1 MAMQKK
7 TSSIAVDGHSGQNG
21 QNGHA
26 TNGHTIGSNAQKRQ
40 PLPKYPK
47 PSKTNS
53 QGSPSHLSGILQL
66 RAASRRPLPT
76 EMGDGTYRFIKS
88 RPSLLRDLRSM
99 TWSDFKTIKAIV
111 AAKLKRETQT
121 DDKTMLMEKTMQL
134 VAGLPDYSRRQE
146 LLTNDFIDKLWYSLD
161 HPPLLYMGDQY
172 RFRQPD
178 GSNNN
183 PLLPRLGAAGTAY
196 SRTCKPRGMGLG
208 ALPAPD
214 TIFESIMA
222 RNEFQKNPNNVSSI
236 LWYWATIIIHDLFN
250 SSSADGNIN
259 NNSSYLDLSP
269 LYGNSQAAQDSI
281 RTFKDGRLKPDAF
294 ADKRMLGNPPG
305 VCILLIMF
313 NRFHNHIAANL
324 AAINEGN
331 RFPQPTADLPREQA
345 AAAWKKYDEELFQ
358 TARLVTSGLYINIT
372 LIDYVRNIV
381 NLNRVDTTWTLD
393 PRQEMGVAVGTQEG
407 SHSGVGNSVSA
418 EFNLCYRWHSCISQ
432 KDEEWM
438 QDFFTGLLGDSDR
451 ELDFA
456 ALMTAMKKFEM
467 TLPQDPGECT
477 FGKFTR
483 GADGRFNDDELM
495 EALTAA
501 IEEPGGA
508 FGARNVPRIMKPIE
522 ALGIIRGRK
531 WHVASLNEFR
541 KQFGLKAYDTFEDIN
556 SDPYVADQLRHL
568 YQHPDNVELYPGIVA
583 EEAKAPM
590 APGVGIAPTYT
601 ISRVVL
607 SDAVSLV
614 RGDRHYTT
622 DYHTGSLTNWGFN
635 EANYDLS
642 VNHGCV
648 FYKLFI
654 RAFPNHFRENSVY
667 AHYPMVT
674 PAENRKILANLG
686 RADWFNFDR
695 PSYVPE
701 KIDIISHT
709 AFKHVLG
716 NDATYHPDWKQGL
729 GYLMNE
735 RSLETMLA
743 GGPDL
748 HAIQRSSVGASL
760 FGQEWKSAVKQF
772 YNNLAEKLMAQHSY
786 QIAGQTQ
793 IDIVRDVGNLVHTH
807 FVARVFNLPL
817 KTKDHRK
824 GVFSEQELFKFLT
837 MIYVCIF
844 LDYDPV
850 KSFPLRRAAKAAS
863 AQLGAL
869 IETNVKLGLL
879 FGMRGLY
886 VKKFKNDVLAQ
897 YGHQLVQALA
907 KTGLNAHEIAWSQI
921 LPTAGAMVPNQA
933 QMFAQSVDWYL
944 SEEGKPHRAEIER
957 IAAQESTDASDALLL
972 GYAMEGVRMAGTF
985 TLYRNV
991 AAPDT
996 LNDDAGRP
1004 FSVQHGEKVFVS
1016 VTPATRDGGLPHP
1029 ERVDPKRPLDSY
1041 VQHGLG
1047 PELCLGREVA
1057 QTALIALFR
1066 TVFRKKNLRR
1076 VPGLQGELKRL
1087 AKPDGSHGFMTED
1100 WGTIWPFPTSM
1111 KLMWDEE

>member
-1 MAMQKK
+1 MSSQVKN
-7 TSSIAVDGHSGQNG
+7 TSAIQNG
-21 QNGHA
+21 GSHHAANGKAGKQLNGTHPQQRAPSSQYPKA
-26 TNGHTIGSNAQKRQ
+26 T
-40 PLPKYPK
+40 K
-47 PSKTNS
+47 PSK
-53 QGSPSHLSGILQL
+53 QGSDSRLSGFMKL

-76 EMGDGTYRFIKS
+76 EMGDGTYRFIKN
-88 RPSLLRDLRSM
+88 RPSLFKDLRSM
-99 TWSDFKTIKAIV
+99 TYSDLKTIKSIV

-121 DDKTMLMEKTMQL
+121 DDKTMIMERTIQL

-146 LLTNDFIDKLWYSLD
+146 VLTNDFIDKLWYSLD
-161 HPPLLYMGDQY
+161 HPPLLYMGDEY

-178 GSNNN
+178 GSMNN
-183 PLLPRLGAAGTAY
+183 PMLPRLGAAGTAY

-208 ALPAPD
+208 ALPPPE

-222 RNEFQKNPNNVSSI
+222 RNDFKKNPNNVSN
-236 LWYWATIIIHDLFN
+236 LFHTN
-250 SSSADGNIN
+250 PADGNIN

-269 LYGNSQAAQDSI
+269 LYGNSQKSQDSI
-281 RTFKDGRLKPDAF
+281 RTFKDGKLKPDAF

-313 NRFHNHIAANL
+313 NRFHNHIAENL
-324 AAINEGN
+324 AAINESN
-331 RFPQPTADLPREQA
+331 RFSPPSPDLAPEQL

-372 LIDYVRNIV
+372 LIDYVRNII
-381 NLNRVDTTWTLD
+381 NLNRADTTWTLD
-393 PRQEMGVAVGTQEG
+393 PRQEMGVAAGTQEG

-418 EFNLCYRWHSCISQ
+418 EFNLCYRWHSCISK
-432 KDEEWM
+432 KDETWM
-438 QDFFTGLLGDSDR
+438 QDFFTSLLGHSDQ
-451 ELDFA
+451 ELDLA
-456 ALMTAMKKFEM
+456 ALMVAMKKFAMSQPE
-467 TLPQDPGECT
+467 DPGECQ
-477 FGKFTR
+477 FGGFAR

-495 EALTAA
+495 QALTEA

-556 SDPYVADQLRHL
+556 SDPYVADQLRNL

-583 EEAKAPM
+583 EEAKQPM

-622 DYHTGSLTNWGFN
+622 DYHTGTLTNWGFN

-674 PAENRKILANLG
+674 PAENKKILANMG

-695 PSYVPE
+695 PTYIPD
-701 KIDIISHT
+701 KINIVSHH

-716 NDATYHPDWKQGL
+716 NENTYHPDWEQGL

-735 RSLETMLA
+735 RSLRTVLS

-748 HAIQRSSVGASL
+748 HLIQRTSVGTSL
-760 FGQEWKSAVKQF
+760 FGEDWKSAVKNF
-772 YNNLAEKLMAQHSY
+772 YNQMTESLLREKSY
-786 QIAGQTQ
+786 KIAGQTQ
-793 IDIVRDVGNLVHTH
+793 VDIVRDVGNLVHTH

-817 KTKDHRK
+817 KTKDHPK

-837 MIYVCIF
+837 MIYICIF
-844 LDYDPV
+844 LNYDPV

-869 IETNVKLGLL
+869 IETNVKLGLT
-879 FGMRGLY
+879 FGIQGLY

-897 YGHQLVQALA
+897 YGHQLVKALA
-907 KTGLNAHEIAWSQI
+907 ITGLNAHEIAWSQI

-944 SEEGKPHRAEIER
+944 SEDGMPYRAEIER
-957 IAAQESTDASDALLL
+957 IASQDSTDATDALLL

-985 TLYRNV
+985 SLYRNV
-991 AAPDT
+991 AGSDT
-996 LNDDAGRP
+996 IKNDEGSALN
-1004 FSVQHGEKVFVS
+1004 VKHGDVVFVS
-1016 VTPATRDGGLPHP
+1016 VSPSTRDAGLANPDK
-1029 ERVDPKRPLDSY
+1029 VDPKRPLDSY

-1047 PELCLGREVA
+1047 PELCLGREVS
-1057 QTALIALFR
+1057 QTALVALFR
-1066 TVFRKKNLRR
+1066 ALFRRKNLRR
-1076 VPGLQGELKRL
+1076 VPGLQGQLKKL
-1087 AKPDGSHGFMTED
+1087 TKPDGSHGFMTED
-1100 WGTIWPFPTSM
+1100 WGTVWPFPTSM